1 MEMSAP
7 ESTRKGRRRLWQK
20 RDSDPEEVGTALTEG
35 RVPGVVT
42 DPRPARF
49 PREDVDLAVEDE

>member
-1 MEMSAP
+1 M
-7 ESTRKGRRRLWQK
+7 WQK